1 MAEADRVVVAEAN
14 RVAVAEADRSAVA
27 EVVILVVGADLAAE
41 KGQGRLEV
49 EPR

>member
-41 KGQGRLEV
+41 E
-49 EPR
+49 

>member
-1 MAEADRVVVAEAN
+1 MAEADRVAVAEAN

-41 KGQGRLEV
+41 EGQGRLEV